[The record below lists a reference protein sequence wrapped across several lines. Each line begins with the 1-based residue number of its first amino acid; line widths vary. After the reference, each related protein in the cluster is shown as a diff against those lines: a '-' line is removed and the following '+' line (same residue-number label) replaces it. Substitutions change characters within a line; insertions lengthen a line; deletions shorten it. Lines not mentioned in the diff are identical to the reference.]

1 MRALRAVPCLLV
13 LISAAPLSAQQPV
26 PDSTLQKAQRPLL
39 RWGELL
45 AVTGTTGL
53 ALANDEWIRD
63 QIHNPDS
70 KFSNSLAD
78 FGNVFGDGRIVY
90 PSLFVLAATGKVLNK
105 KGLYGVTSRA
115 LKSTLLAGAAALVF
129 KSIVGRERPLVSP
142 NDPYSFHLF
151 RFKDN
156 SFPSGHTT
164 VAFALATSFAR
175 ETPDKWTDAGFF
187 LGASLTGWSRIQ
199 DDKHWAS
206 DLVFG
211 AGLGILSA
219 RFVHRVQRRLAIS
232 PAPGG
237 FAGSFT
243 F

>member
-1 MRALRAVPCLLV
+1 MRALRALPCLLL

-26 PDSTLQKAQRPLL
+26 TDSTLLFF
-39 RWGELL
+39 
-45 AVTGTTGL
+45 VTGTTAV
-53 ALANDEWIRD
+53 ALANDGWMRD

-70 KFSNSLAD
+70 KFSNTLAD
-78 FGNVFGDGRIVY
+78 VGNVFGDGRIVF
-90 PSLFVLAATGKVLNK
+90 PSLFVLAVSGKVLDK
-105 KGLYGVTSRA
+105 KGFYGVTSRA

-142 NDPYSFHLF
+142 DDPYSFHLF
-151 RFKDN
+151 RIKDN

-187 LGASLTGWSRIQ
+187 LVASLTGWSRIQ
-199 DDKHWAS
+199 DDKHWTS

-219 RFVHRVQRRLAIS
+219 RFVHRVQRRLDIS

-237 FAGSFT
+237 FVGSFA